1 MQDKITLAIDALAS
15 AAFVEGGVSADN
27 TRAARDITEQ
37 RKRELLEAIGSPCL
51 HQIAEPAAPLAAQAA
66 VPVEVALLTRI
77 LNSLASFA
85 GDGGWA
91 QSDMDTLDDVSRLL
105 AAAMLAAHPAEGV
118 PADQAEPD
126 EREAFEQMFITEKLR
141 AMDCGESDT
150 AVQAIRNCHLQRY
163 DNGDYPSLEAYFA
176 WLAWKA
182 RAALAATTAAGAPA
196 AQEGQDAP
204 KPALLAEKHTGM
216 KVDYRGLL
224 GQAQRELKR
233 AAPGHSEMLR
243 QLEYHITEMGQRWYA
258 GDTAVVDE
266 LLQLYCVEKDARA
279 AIAAQAA
286 QGGA

>member
-1 MQDKITLAIDALAS
+1 MTSTPRNLPAWLDSLAASWDGCMHDAPGEMIDIGAS
-15 AAFVEGGVSADN
+15 I
-27 TRAARDITEQ
+27 RAAAMAAPTQ
-37 RKRELLEAIGSPCL
+37 CL
-51 HQIAEPAAPLAAQAA
+51 HQIAEPAAPQAAQAA

-85 GDGGWA
+85 DDGRWA

-118 PADQAEPD
+118 PALDLESLAMPQNPHSAANEP
-126 EREAFEQMFITEKLR
+126 AQHI
-141 AMDCGESDT
+141 AWAQGAG
-150 AVQAIRNCHLQRY
+150 AV
-163 DNGDYPSLEAYFA
+163 FA
-176 WLAWKA
+176 TVE
-182 RAALAATTAAGAPA
+182 AALAATPAAGAPA

-243 QLEYHITEMGQRWYA
+243 QLECHITEMGQRWYA